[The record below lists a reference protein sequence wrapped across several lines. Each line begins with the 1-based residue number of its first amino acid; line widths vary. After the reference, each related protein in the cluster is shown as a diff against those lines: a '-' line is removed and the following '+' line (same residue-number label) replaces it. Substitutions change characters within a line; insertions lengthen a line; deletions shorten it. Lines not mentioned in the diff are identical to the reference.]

1 MKKSQRA
8 RLDSLSRIQQFL
20 DTNDA
25 ALGTINKATSRR
37 DLDAAVTQLNVF
49 AADQSLKKT
58 ELTGRTKVKKDARD
72 DLRLLHMQPIAAIAR
87 KKFGNTQVIQDLKL
101 PSKSASDTT
110 LLAEGAAMVKAAS
123 QYTQVF
129 LDQQMPA
136 DFIAELETS
145 VQTLEAIVAA
155 HAITQGLLTKATE
168 GVRNQFSI
176 TFTDV
181 RVLNA
186 LVVKALK
193 AQPDL
198 LAMWRQMK
206 RVKAGAVSTTVLT
219 AAFVPAP
226 GPALV
231 PAPTATS
238 VAPATTAPPAV
249 VPAPKAA

>member
-37 DLDAAVTQLNVF
+37 DLDAAVAQLRVF
-49 AADQSLKKT
+49 AAVQSLKET

-72 DLRLLHMQPIAAIAR
+72 NLRLLHMQPIAAIAR

-110 LLAEGAAMVKAAS
+110 LLAEGAAMVKAAL

-145 VQTLEAIVAA
+145 VQALADIVAA
-155 HAITQGLLTKATE
+155 RAVTQGLLTKATI
-168 GVRNQFSI
+168 GVRNQLSI

-193 AQPDL
+193 TQPDL

-206 RVKAGAVSTTVLT
+206 RVKAGAVLLNL
-219 AAFVPAP
+219 PAP
-226 GPALV
+226 GPAPT
-231 PAPTATS
+231 PASGSTP
-238 VAPATTAPPAV
+238 TTAPAE
-249 VPAPKAA
+249 VPVPKAA